1 MATGCR
7 RALCLLLPGLLLLT
21 ACATTTHSGEAPRA
35 LLDQQTVAV
44 MTAVNAEEAERL
56 RLSLLRGQPLPAS
69 AQFFSIDGLTQ
80 ANPTLG
86 KLAAQL
92 GDCEISRPIPP
103 PIPPMDR
110 QTSTGYL
117 VLQRGGDPDRPCHGS
132 VSAADQESWTDKAG
146 ELLLGLLMVGVVG
159 FLVAAPFIFHV
170 F

>member
-1 MATGCR
+1 MTIRCR
-7 RALCLLLPGLLLLT
+7 RTLVLLT
-21 ACATTTHSGEAPRA
+21 LIPLAAACSTTKHAGEAPRA

-44 MTAVNAEEAERL
+44 MTTVNAEEAERL
-56 RLSLLRGQPLPAS
+56 RLSLLRGQPLPTS
-69 AQFFSIDGLTQ
+69 AQLFSIDGLSQ
-80 ANPTLG
+80 ANPALG

-103 PIPPMDR
+103 TDR

-146 ELLLGLLMVGVVG
+146 EVLLGLLMVGVIG
-159 FLVAAPFIFHV
+159 FLAAAPFIFHV